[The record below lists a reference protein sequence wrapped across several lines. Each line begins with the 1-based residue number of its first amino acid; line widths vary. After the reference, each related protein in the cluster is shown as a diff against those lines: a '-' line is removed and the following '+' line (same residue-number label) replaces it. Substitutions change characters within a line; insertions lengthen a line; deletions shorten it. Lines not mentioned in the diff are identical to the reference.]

1 LVWVPIW
8 DYAGGNGRQGCY
20 HIVGFGAIVFT
31 GEDTQHGK
39 WLTGVRASST
49 YGPGP
54 KVKSQDV
61 VSQGVVLAPDLISS
75 P

>member
-54 KVKSQDV
+54 NATLLGASGAVQLV
-61 VSQGVVLAPDLISS
+61 H
-75 P
+75 

>member
-1 LVWVPIW
+1 
-8 DYAGGNGRQGCY
+8 
-20 HIVGFGAIVFT
+20 VFT

-54 KVKSQDV
+54 NATLLGASGAVQLV
-61 VSQGVVLAPDLISS
+61 H
-75 P
+75 